1 MMMFPRPP
9 ACSLLLKPICLCLTI
24 CRCRTQRKADDTIMS
39 CFKFLLFGSQKTWT
53 GRAKLGKRLCSV
65 DCSLDR
71 VSMQSAMTSFKANSM
86 CVFLLQITVSSSLSL
101 LRFPPLLS
109 LCPTHSS
116 RLRLR
121 EPSLTTSSLIVQLGE
136 KHTSSV
142 VSGWQIMTSLKERTN
157 NNSKK

>member
-1 MMMFPRPP
+1 
-9 ACSLLLKPICLCLTI
+9 
-24 CRCRTQRKADDTIMS
+24 MS

-157 NNSKK
+157 NNSKKWKAAKAATELRDFMNHLIGRKGANILKRARLPHN